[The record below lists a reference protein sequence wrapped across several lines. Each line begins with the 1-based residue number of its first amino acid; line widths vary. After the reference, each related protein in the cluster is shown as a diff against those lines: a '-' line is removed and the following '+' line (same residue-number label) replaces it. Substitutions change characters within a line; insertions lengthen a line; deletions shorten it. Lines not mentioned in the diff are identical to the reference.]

1 MTAQWRR
8 FRLDFQR
15 LTVSVLALA
24 TFVSGC
30 SYHVV
35 GSGQNLPSGVHSLG
49 IPTFKNDTKEFK
61 VEQRITSAV
70 LKEFALRT
78 RVPVNSNSNGVD
90 AVLQGEI
97 KNLNASPVTFGSSAF
112 ASAFLVTVEVSV
124 KLVRVKD
131 GAVLWENPGIAFRG
145 QYVLSSQVTEFFSEE
160 NAAIERLASDFA
172 ASLASTILSR

>member
-1 MTAQWRR
+1 MTAQRR
-8 FRLDFQR
+8 RLRSNFGP
-15 LTVSVLALA
+15 LALSLLGIA
-24 TFVSGC
+24 LFAAGC
-30 SYHVV
+30 SYRVV
-35 GSGQNLPSGVHSLG
+35 GSARNLPTGVHSLG

-70 LKEFALRT
+70 LREFALRT
-78 RVPVNSNSNGVD
+78 RVPVNSNSSGVD

-97 KNLNASPVTFGSSAF
+97 RNLSASPVTFGTSAF

-131 GAVLWENPGIAFRG
+131 GAVLWENPGLAFRG

-160 NAAIERLASDFA
+160 NAAIERLARDFA